1 VVAVVAQPA
10 ARLVA
15 QVVAVVAQPAARL
28 VARAV
33 VAVWQVAWLAARVVA
48 VWTVVVAQ
56 GAVAVVLA
64 RQAACHSYR
73 KTGCR
78 RDFPVRTFCT

>member
-15 QVVAVVAQPAARL
+15 QVVAVAALAARL